1 MLRLMRF
8 YAKTSLIHINT
19 RQHHGENHYISLWS
33 ICICFFLSWECYV
46 FQRRVLQRRDTCE
59 HCIDGRAN
67 GGPKILPAFGWVSR
81 SLFLAKLE
89 TFGVENSATVL
100 CFFRKS
106 VETPRSLTCFF
117 CRIGKNPRFAPLT
130 RTEPCSHSKVAA
142 ARRKVQYPLNL
153 GRVRTKDSRTR
164 GPIDHPLRSKRT
176 LGIVKLTFEVN

>member
-1 MLRLMRF
+1 MEKIITFHYDLFVFVSFSLENVLFFNDEFFNAETRVSIALMVVQMEARRFCQHLAECLGACSLRNWRRLEW
-8 YAKTSLIHINT
+8 KTVP
-19 RQHHGENHYISLWS
+19 Q
-33 ICICFFLSWECYV
+33 CCV
-46 FQRRVLQRRDTCE
+46 
-59 HCIDGRAN
+59 
-67 GGPKILPAFGWVSR
+67 
-81 SLFLAKLE
+81 
-89 TFGVENSATVL
+89 
-100 CFFRKS
+100 FFRKS
-106 VETPRSLTCFF
+106 VENPRSLTCFF